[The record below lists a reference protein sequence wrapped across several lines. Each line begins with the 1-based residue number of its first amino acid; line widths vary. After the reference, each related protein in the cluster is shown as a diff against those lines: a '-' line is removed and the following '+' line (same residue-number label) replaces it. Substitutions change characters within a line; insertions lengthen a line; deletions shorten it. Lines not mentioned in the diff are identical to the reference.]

1 MTPPT
6 PTRDTPAGR
15 AYNDLRNLA
24 RRGGRDPAEYFTLYA
39 LEGFLAR
46 LAVSEHAGEF
56 VLKGGVLMAA
66 FAARRPTRDIDFAAT
81 GFTNDITDV
90 EKRVRSIIKVHLED
104 GLEFD
109 SDSAA
114 GEPIRDEADYNG
126 VRVKIT
132 AQLATAR
139 VALHVDVNFGDPI
152 WPAPT
157 EAVLP
162 LLLGGNLRLR
172 GYPDHMVLAEKI
184 VTAIERGEQ
193 NTRWRD
199 FTDIAAI
206 VRTRSIRGTDLHEA
220 INAVTSHRK
229 VDIEPLGP
237 LISGMP
243 TLAQR
248 KWETWRKKQRLEQST
263 PVSFAELVEACV
275 VFAEPV
281 LTRDVT
287 QLTWDSNSQSW
298 EQEFSSSRSEPPLGQ
313 DLSSG
318 NSGGADG

>member
-6 PTRDTPAGR
+6 PTRDTPAGK

-24 RRGGRDPAEYFTLYA
+24 RRDGRDPAEYFTLYA

-56 VLKGGVLMAA
+56 VLKDGVLMAA

-90 EKRVRSIIKVHLED
+90 EQRVRSIIELHLND

-109 SDSAA
+109 PDSLL
-114 GEPIRDEADYNG
+114 GEPIRDEADYSG

-132 AQLATAR
+132 SQLATAK
-139 VALHVDVNFGDPI
+139 VALHVDVNFGDPV

-157 EAVLP
+157 EPVLP

-172 GYPDHMVLAEKI
+172 GYPDHMVLAQKI
-184 VTAIERGEQ
+184 VTAIERGDQ

-206 VRTRSIRGTDLHEA
+206 ARSRIIRGADLHEA
-220 INAVTSHRK
+220 ISAVAGYRQ
-229 VDIEPLGP
+229 VDIEPLGT
-237 LISGMP
+237 LIAEMP

-248 KWETWRKKQRLEQST
+248 KWKTWRKKQRLEKST
-263 PVSFAELVEACV
+263 PESFAELIQACV
-275 VFAEPV
+275 VFAEPA
-281 LTRDVT
+281 LINNAANLR
-287 QLTWDSNSQSW
+287 WDPTAQSW
-298 EQEFSSSRSEPPLGQ
+298 GEGV
-313 DLSSG
+313 D
-318 NSGGADG
+318 